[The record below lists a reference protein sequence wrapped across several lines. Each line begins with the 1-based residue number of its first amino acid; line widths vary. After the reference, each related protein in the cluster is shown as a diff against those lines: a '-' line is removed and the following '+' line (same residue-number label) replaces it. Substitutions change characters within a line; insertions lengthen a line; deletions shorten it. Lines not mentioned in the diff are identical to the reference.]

1 MIFRIFTTFVLTLSL
16 AASALATDPQLVQE
30 LKHMGQAV
38 DNLSIHIS
46 QATSDADA
54 AAIAQAVQQ
63 TFAANLGGNP
73 KPQVAIT
80 ASAGQCSVLITTPA
94 WKLWSRAEN
103 GKLIDHGATI
113 H

>member
-1 MIFRIFTTFVLTLSL
+1 MLKRM
-16 AASALATDPQLVQE
+16 ALAVVAVLFLATSARANEQLVQE

-46 QATSDADA
+46 KASSDAEA
-54 AAIAQAVQQ
+54 TAIAQAVQQ

-80 ASAGQCSVLITTPA
+80 ASAGRCSVKITA
-94 WKLWSRAEN
+94 SQWVLWSQAEN
-103 GKLIDHGATI
+103 GTIVDHGATI